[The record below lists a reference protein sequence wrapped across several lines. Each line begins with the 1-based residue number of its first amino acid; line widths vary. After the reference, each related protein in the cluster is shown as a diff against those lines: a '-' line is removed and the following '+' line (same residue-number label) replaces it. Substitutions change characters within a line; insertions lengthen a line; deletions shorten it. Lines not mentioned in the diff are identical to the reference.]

1 MSYTL
6 VIVYPFFSVSQAM
19 NNQPL
24 LFVSSR
30 CQNCAKILETLR
42 QLKKEALCR
51 IVSIDGRQR
60 SELPSFLKSVPTLY
74 IPESKDVYV
83 GKDIYSYI
91 AKPVTAR
98 REVPVQQTGQSGGVA
113 AGAPSGGGD
122 FQAWSFEGKGS
133 LTDSYSS
140 WDKPGQYMGD
150 QNMFSFIS
158 GLAGAVTA
166 PEPETKQSYDGG
178 KQGRNDDISV
188 RMEAMKKARES
199 EFKGVSRQ

>member
-1 MSYTL
+1 
-6 VIVYPFFSVSQAM
+6 M
-19 NNQPL
+19 NNQPI

-30 CQNCAKILETLR
+30 CQNCAKIVETLR
-42 QLKKEALCR
+42 QLKKEGLCR
-51 IVSIDGRQR
+51 MYPIDGKQR
-60 SELPSFLKSVPTLY
+60 HELPAFLKSVPTLY
-74 IPESKDVYV
+74 VPDSKDVYV

-113 AGAPSGGGD
+113 QGAPAGTGEY
-122 FQAWSFEGKGS
+122 QAWSFEGKGS

-158 GLAGAVTA
+158 GIVGTPAQ
-166 PEPETKQSYDGG
+166 PEPQTKQSYEGG
-178 KQGRNDDISV
+178 KQGRNDDISA
-188 RMEAMKKARES
+188 RMEQMKKARDS
-199 EFKGVSRQ
+199 EFKGISRQ